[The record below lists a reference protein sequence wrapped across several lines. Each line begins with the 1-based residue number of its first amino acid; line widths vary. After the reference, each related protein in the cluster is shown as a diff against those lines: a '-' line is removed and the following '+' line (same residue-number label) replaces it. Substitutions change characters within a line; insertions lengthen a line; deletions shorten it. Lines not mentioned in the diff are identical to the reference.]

1 MMGTKQRSKAA
12 LRAVILAGGEGTRLR
27 PLTYEMPKPMLP
39 VVNRPFL
46 EHTIAYLKQYQVE
59 DIVLTVS
66 YLPEVI
72 QGYFADGRNLGV
84 RLTYAVED
92 SPLGTAG
99 AVKNAERHLDS
110 TFVVLN
116 GDIFTELDIAHMLAF
131 HRQRGAKVTIALTRV
146 DNPCAFGVV
155 ETDSEGRVGRFIEKP
170 SPDQVTSH
178 WINAGIYILEP
189 EVLGYVPANSLYMFE
204 KGLFPHLLELGQPVY
219 GYPFSGYWLDMGTP
233 EKYLQLN
240 YDLLL
245 LKARSALI
253 SGLSRGG
260 LHCGEGVAIHPSAEI
275 TGPVVIGDRGS
286 ISRGVHIVGPTVIGA
301 DCHIGEDA
309 RVERAVLWSGVNV
322 DAGAAL
328 GGCVKSDD
336 DSGQQAGKV

>member
-1 MMGTKQRSKAA
+1 MGTKQRSETTLK
-12 LRAVILAGGEGTRLR
+12 AVILAGGEGTRLR

-46 EHTIAYLKQYQVE
+46 EHTIAYLKQYQIE

-72 QGYFADGRNLGV
+72 QDYFGDGSNLGV
-84 RLTYAVED
+84 RLAYAVED

-99 AVKNAERHLDS
+99 AVKNAECHLDS

-116 GDIFTELDIAHMLAF
+116 GDIFTELDIADMLAL
-131 HRQRGAKVTIALTRV
+131 HRRRGARATIALTWV

-155 ETDSEGRVGRFIEKP
+155 ETGSEGKVKRFVEKP

-189 EVLGYVPANSLYMFE
+189 EVLEYVPPNNFYMFE

-219 GYPFSGYWLDMGTP
+219 GYSFSGYWLDMGTP
-233 EKYLQLN
+233 EKYRQLN

-253 SGLSRGG
+253 GSLSKEG
-260 LHCGEGVAIHPSAEI
+260 LHCGQGVVIHPSAKV

-286 ISRGVHIVGPTVIGA
+286 ISRGVHILGPAVVGA
-301 DCHIGEDA
+301 DCRIGEGA
-309 RVERAVLWSGVNV
+309 RVERAVLWRGVNV
-322 DAGAAL
+322 DAGATL
-328 GGCVKSDD
+328 KECVKSGGG
-336 DSGQQAGKV
+336 SRQQAGKV